1 MRRRDFITLVGGVG
15 AGRALPAHAQ
25 QSERM
30 RRIGVLMSTVESD
43 AEGKLR
49 VQAFVDSLKTLGW
62 IENRNVLLD
71 YRWGAAEPVLTR
83 RLANEIVA
91 LKPDVILSQNT
102 AAVPPLL
109 EATRIIP
116 IVFTQVTEPVE
127 AGFVASMARP
137 GGNITGFTS
146 FEATMG
152 GKWIELLKEIAPRVT
167 RVSIV
172 FNPDASASRGVNFLR
187 YAANAAAP
195 LGIEVISSPFRE
207 PSDVENTV
215 TKLAH
220 EPNGGLVVLPDASTN
235 ANREI
240 ILQLASKFL
249 LPAAYAFPFFVKG
262 GGLFSYGPNPIDQFQ
277 RAAGYV
283 DRILRGATPAELPV
297 QSPTKFELVINLKT
311 AKALG
316 LDVPDK
322 LQQLADEVIE

>member
-1 MRRRDFITLVGGVG
+1 MRRRDFIIFVGSVG
-15 AGRALPAHAQ
+15 AGWAFPAHAQ

-30 RRIGVLMSTVESD
+30 RRIGVLMSTAESD

-62 IENRNVLLD
+62 MENQNVRLD

-91 LKPDVILSQNT
+91 FKPDVILSQNT

-187 YAANAAAP
+187 YAADAAIP
-195 LGIEVISSPFRE
+195 LGIEVIPSPFRE
-207 PSDVENTV
+207 PSDIENAV

-220 EPNGGLVVLPDASTN
+220 EPNGGLIVLPDASTN
-235 ANREI
+235 ANRNI
-240 ILQLASKFL
+240 ILQLANKFL

-297 QSPTKFELVINLKT
+297 QSPTKFELVVNIKT
-311 AKALG
+311 AKALD
-316 LDVPDK
+316 LAVPPS
-322 LQQLADEVIE
+322 LLATADEVIE

>member
-1 MRRRDFITLVGGVG
+1 LLFLLAITAVGW
-15 AGRALPAHAQ
+15 
-25 QSERM
+25 
-30 RRIGVLMSTVESD
+30 
-43 AEGKLR
+43 
-49 VQAFVDSLKTLGW
+49 GW
-62 IENRNVLLD
+62 IENRNVRLD
-71 YRWGAAEPVLTR
+71 YRWGAAEPALTH

-127 AGFVASMARP
+127 AGFIASMARP

-187 YAANAAAP
+187 YATDAAIP
-195 LGIEVISSPFRE
+195 LGIEVTSAPFRE
-207 PSDVENTV
+207 PSDIENAV

-235 ANREI
+235 ANRKI
-240 ILQLASKFL
+240 ILQLASKSL
-249 LPAAYAFPFFVKG
+249 LPAAYAFPFFVKA

-297 QSPTKFELVINLKT
+297 QSPTKFDLVINLKT

>member
-1 MRRRDFITLVGGVG
+1 MRRRDFVKVI
-15 AGRALPAHAQ
+15 AGWATFSPFAAQAQ
-25 QSERM
+25 QQVQM
-30 RRIGVLMSTVESD
+30 RRISVLMSTAESD

-49 VQAFVDSLKTLGW
+49 VQAFVESLKTLGW
-62 IENRNVLLD
+62 VENQNVRLD
-71 YRWGAAEPVLTR
+71 YRWGAAEPILTR

-127 AGFVASMARP
+127 AGFVASMASP

-152 GKWIELLKEIAPRVT
+152 GKWLELLKEFAPRVT
-167 RVSIV
+167 RVSTV
-172 FNPDASASRGVNFLR
+172 FDPGASASRGVNFLR
-187 YAANAAAP
+187 YAADAGVR
-195 LGIEVISSPFRE
+195 LGVEVISSPFRE
-207 PSDVENTV
+207 PSDIETAL
-215 TKLAH
+215 TKLAD
-220 EPNGGLVVLPDASTN
+220 EPNGGLIVLPDASTN
-235 ANREI
+235 ANRNI
-240 ILQLASKFL
+240 ILQLASKFV
-249 LPAAYAFPFFVKG
+249 LPAAYAFPFFVKA

-283 DRILRGATPAELPV
+283 DRILRGAKPAELPV

-311 AKALG
+311 ANALG

>member
-1 MRRRDFITLVGGVG
+1 MRRREFITLVGSAAAWPV
-15 AGRALPAHAQ
+15 AAHAQ
-25 QSERM
+25 QAERM
-30 RRIGVLMSTVESD
+30 RRIGMLMSTAESD

-49 VQAFVDSLKTLGW
+49 VRAFVDSLKTLGW
-62 IENRNVLLD
+62 TESQNIRFD
-71 YRWGAAEPVLTR
+71 YRWGGAEPVLTR

-109 EATRIIP
+109 EATKIIP

-127 AGFVASMARP
+127 AGFVASVARP

-152 GKWIELLKEIAPRVT
+152 GKWLELLKEIAPHVT

-187 YAANAAAP
+187 YAADAAIP
-195 LGIEVISSPFRE
+195 LGVEMISSPFRK
-207 PSDVENTV
+207 PDDIENAV

-220 EPNGGLVVLPDASTN
+220 EPNGGLIVLPDASTN
-235 ANREI
+235 ANRNI
-240 ILQLASKFL
+240 ILQLASKYL

-262 GGLFSYGPNPIDQFQ
+262 GSLFSYGPNPIDQFQ
-277 RAAGYV
+277 KAAGYV
-283 DRILRGATPAELPV
+283 DRILRGATPADLPV
-297 QSPTKFELVINLKT
+297 QAPTKFELVINLKT
-311 AKALG
+311 TKALG
-316 LDVPDK
+316 LTVPAS
-322 LQQLADEVIE
+322 LLASADEVIE

>member
-1 MRRRDFITLVGGVG
+1 VAAAWPLAT
-15 AGRALPAHAQ
+15 HAQ
-25 QSERM
+25 QAERM
-30 RRIGVLMSTVESD
+30 RRIGMLMSTAESD

-49 VQAFVDSLKTLGW
+49 VRAFVDSLKTLGW
-62 IENRNVLLD
+62 TESQNIRFD
-71 YRWGAAEPVLTR
+71 YRWGGAEPVLTR

-109 EATRIIP
+109 EATKIIP

-127 AGFVASMARP
+127 AGFVASVARP

-152 GKWIELLKEIAPRVT
+152 GKWLELLKEIAPHVT

-187 YAANAAAP
+187 YAADAAIP
-195 LGIEVISSPFRE
+195 LGVEMISSPFRK
-207 PSDVENTV
+207 PDDIENAV

-220 EPNGGLVVLPDASTN
+220 EPNGGLIVLPDASTN
-235 ANREI
+235 ANRNI
-240 ILQLASKFL
+240 ILQLASKYL

-277 RAAGYV
+277 KAAGYV
-283 DRILRGATPAELPV
+283 DRILRGATPADLPV
-297 QSPTKFELVINLKT
+297 QAPTKFELVINLKT
-311 AKALG
+311 TKALG
-316 LDVPDK
+316 LTVPAS
-322 LQQLADEVIE
+322 LLASADEVIE